1 MSRFK
6 EIINKISPFLIV
18 AGGIIIFIILK
29 FFKPEVEIKP
39 IEVSRP
45 LVEVL
50 NAYPQNLFTKIRS
63 QGTIKPSKELDMTP
77 QVSGKIIWISDNLK
91 DGGSFSKDDILL
103 RIDKRDYELA
113 LISSESNLFQA
124 RASLEKEEAEAMLA
138 KKEWGRIGK
147 GKASSLTLREPQLA
161 QARALLAAA
170 EASSEQAKRNLNRT
184 SIRAPFDGRVR
195 EKLVDVGTNLF
206 QGGKIANIY
215 STDSY
220 EVKLAIADKDLPFLG
235 IPTNGEKIDKLKKVE
250 VYISAN
256 YGGETINASGYV
268 SRVESEIDPRTRMIS
283 IVSTIPN
290 KKKSKIRVGMFVQA
304 EIEGSSFLNI
314 TVIPRSAV
322 KNNIVW
328 VVLDGALRKTSV
340 EVLRYEDDLALIR
353 DGFRKDDKILITK
366 LSSYIDGM
374 LVKIK

>member
-1 MSRFK
+1 M
-6 EIINKISPFLIV
+6 
-18 AGGIIIFIILK
+18 
-29 FFKPEVEIKP
+29 
-39 IEVSRP
+39 
-45 LVEVL
+45 
-50 NAYPQNLFTKIRS
+50 
-63 QGTIKPSKELDMTP
+63 
-77 QVSGKIIWISDNLK
+77 
-91 DGGSFSKDDILL
+91 
-103 RIDKRDYELA
+103 
-113 LISSESNLFQA
+113 
-124 RASLEKEEAEAMLA
+124 
-138 KKEWGRIGK
+138 
-147 GKASSLTLREPQLA
+147 
-161 QARALLAAA
+161 
-170 EASSEQAKRNLNRT
+170 
-184 SIRAPFDGRVR
+184 
-195 EKLVDVGTNLF
+195 
-206 QGGKIANIY
+206 
-215 STDSY
+215 
-220 EVKLAIADKDLPFLG
+220 
-235 IPTNGEKIDKLKKVE
+235 
-250 VYISAN
+250 YISAN